1 MEEKRHKIVIDQ
13 RESISVDGVIEVIS
27 FDEESVICETNM
39 GSMIIRGRDLHIE
52 KLNLEQGVFS
62 VEGTVE
68 ALEYSDDSFVKSSAS
83 SIFGRI
89 FK

>member
-68 ALEYSDDSFVKSSAS
+68 ALEYSDDSFAKSSAS